1 MISIKQNNVG
11 SQAIIN
17 VEGNV
22 QLNVEIYLNEKVS
35 QVYWDQEEQE
45 SEEEE
50 QTEVFASAI
59 CREESD
65 KILVAD
71 AKNDENGE
79 IQKKIDEIIEKF
91 CKKKI
96 ESLRV
101 KDAYLVLAR
110 KNKEDRLISKA
121 NRVEQCGIFLEF
133 WIASDFLKRR
143 LIHANF
149 CRDRFCVMC
158 MWRRSK
164 KMYMQ
169 NILCFDQLIESGKF
183 IFLTLTM
190 KNVNG
195 NELGQA
201 VSHYSNAFR
210 KMMRNKR
217 VKKSVQGYLKNIE
230 TTYNRRTKMYHP
242 HMHILFHVKNSY
254 FGRDNY
260 INQSEWKNL
269 WEKSAGLNYSA
280 QVCVKGIKS
289 KTDGGIK
296 GAIAEVSKYC
306 LKFSSLDGLFDD
318 DFVEVV
324 EVLERELSGRRLT
337 TYGGTWL
344 EARRQMRMKDDIE
357 DYEIDFDEESDPGW
371 LILCNWMFGEDNY
384 SCSKVSK
391 VGKW

>member
-1 MISIKQNNVG
+1 MIINQNNVG
-11 SQAIIN
+11 AQVLI
-17 VEGNV
+17 EGNV
-22 QLNVEIYLNEKVS
+22 QVNVVVHVGSARSDGWEQSNECAADGVDQETQVVAVEVKEERILETSTAENNEK
-35 QVYWDQEEQE
+35 EQIE
-45 SEEEE
+45 
-50 QTEVFASAI
+50 
-59 CREESD
+59 
-65 KILVAD
+65 
-71 AKNDENGE
+71 
-79 IQKKIDEIIEKF
+79 KKFEEIIEKF
-91 CKKKI
+91 CKKKV

-101 KDAYLVLAR
+101 KDAYLALAR
-110 KNKEDRLISKA
+110 KNKEERLVSKA
-121 NRVEQCGIFLEF
+121 NRVEQCGTFLEF

-169 NILCFDQLIESGKF
+169 NTLCFDQLIKSGKF

-201 VSHYSNAFR
+201 VSRYSDAFR

-217 VKKSVQGYLKNIE
+217 VKKSMQGYLKNIE
-230 TTYNRRTKMYHP
+230 TTYNRETKMYHP
-242 HMHILFHVKNSY
+242 HMHVLFHVRNSY
-254 FGRDNY
+254 FNRDNY
-260 INQSEWKNL
+260 INQGEWKSL
-269 WEKSAGLNYSA
+269 WEKCAGLNYSA
-280 QVCVKGIKS
+280 QVHVKGIKS
-289 KTDGGIK
+289 KSDGGVK

-306 LKFSSLDGLFDD
+306 LKFSSLDGLSDD

-324 EVLERELSGRRLT
+324 GVLERELSGRRLT

-357 DYEIDFDEESDPGW
+357 DYEMDFDEESDPGW
-371 LILCNWMFGEDNY
+371 LILCNWIFGEGNY
-384 SCSKVSK
+384 SCKKVGK